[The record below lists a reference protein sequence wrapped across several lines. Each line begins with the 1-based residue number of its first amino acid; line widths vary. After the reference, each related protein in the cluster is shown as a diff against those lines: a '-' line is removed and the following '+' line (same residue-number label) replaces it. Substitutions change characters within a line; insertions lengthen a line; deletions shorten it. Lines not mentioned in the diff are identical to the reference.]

1 MIRPAL
7 VSLVG
12 QDVQEQLQ
20 SLLILETL
28 SDVEGAEHH
37 HSPAGNEGLAT
48 LLTANYGGQNLVS
61 VVYEH
66 CVVLKWWYF
75 SKTSKISSIPRTP
88 RYRSSLWW
96 SAAPGCWRGRWRSS
110 WSPRPPQ
117 SKPGL
122 RGPLT
127 DRTLVDSLRELPR
140 GRCSIIQESLIVKFY
155 SLQSYLLY

>member
-1 MIRPAL
+1 MNVNKKKPRDVFSYLIAEVICPAL

-66 CVVLKWWYF
+66 CVVLK
-75 SKTSKISSIPRTP
+75 
-88 RYRSSLWW
+88 
-96 SAAPGCWRGRWRSS
+96 
-110 WSPRPPQ
+110 
-117 SKPGL
+117 
-122 RGPLT
+122 
-127 DRTLVDSLRELPR
+127 
-140 GRCSIIQESLIVKFY
+140 
-155 SLQSYLLY
+155 

>member
-66 CVVLKWWYF
+66 CVVLVLLAIGVLYD
-75 SKTSKISSIPRTP
+75 
-88 RYRSSLWW
+88 
-96 SAAPGCWRGRWRSS
+96 G
-110 WSPRPPQ
+110 Q
-117 SKPGL
+117 QL
-122 RGPLT
+122 RDVEEDAGILH
-127 DRTLVDSLRELPR
+127 DLLVLHKASQD
-140 GRCSIIQESLIVKFY
+140 
-155 SLQSYLLY
+155 